1 MKSAFNRSIL
11 ALAAILV
18 VAGVSQASA
27 QQKPLKKYESGTK
40 DFWTNPPPDWFLG
53 DETEAQK
60 GQAPP
65 SGPPTGA
72 SDAELAAMMKKIKL
86 PEGFSIEVYASNVL
100 EARQMAW
107 GDKGT
112 LFVGSFSL
120 GNVYA
125 IKDNG
130 GKREVKTVL
139 KGLTMPTG
147 LAFLDGSLYV
157 VAINKLIKYENAE
170 ANLDNLGAGKVVY
183 DDMPSYVAHGWK
195 YIAVD
200 KDGWFYLPF
209 GPPFNIGI
217 PPTSVSQVRRVD
229 PKTGNAEIWALGV
242 RNSVGGDVDPRSGR
256 YWFTE
261 NARDWI
267 SDDMPSDKLNMI
279 SKIGEHFGYPYCH
292 QGDLPDP
299 KFAMGHKCDEF
310 TPPVVKLGAHVAPL
324 GMKFY
329 TGDQFPPEYKNNI
342 LIAEHGSWNRAKYQG
357 ARIKRVIV
365 DADGKNAKSE
375 IFASGWLEGDTTI
388 SAGRTTS
395 SSPRTVRSWWPTT
408 GPARSIASA
417 TRSRTATI
425 RGCGY
430 PGTGGR
436 SPCCLGCGAEEFTC
450 EMHWSGSCWRRQSP
464 AVRRPAPPISRPA
477 RRRPSCASAAT
488 ARAAFRRWRTF
499 PRSRPSPI
507 CSFSGSSC
515 SFAPAPAR
523 TSRCSRSSS
532 SSTMRTSAT
541 SAPITPRCRRR
552 RRPSPTTIRT
562 FQRRARRRRS
572 AGAALMS
579 HGYLRRHQGGRP
591 HRRPARGISREG
603 AGGLQI
609 GRAGRRRDG
618 GDGGCRLS
626 PQRGRDRGALALSR
640 ASLMPRTVL
649 FPHGEERGARL
660 EP

>member
-27 QQKPLKKYESGTK
+27 QQKALKKYESGTK
-40 DFWTNPPPDWFLG
+40 EFWTNPPPDWFLG

-86 PEGFSIEVYASNVL
+86 PAGFNIEVYASGVL

-157 VAINKLIKYENAE
+157 IAVDKLIKYENAE

-217 PPTSVSQVRRVD
+217 PPTSVSQIRRVD

-292 QGDLPDP
+292 QGDMPDP
-299 KFAMGHKCDEF
+299 KFAMGHKCSEF
-310 TPPVVKLGAHVAPL
+310 TPPVVNLGAHVAPL

-342 LIAEHGSWNRAKYQG
+342 LIAEHGSWNRYKYQG

-375 IFASGWLEGDTTI
+375 IFASGWLEGDQ
-388 SAGRTTS
+388 
-395 SSPRTVRSWWPTT
+395 
-408 GPARSIASA
+408 
-417 TRSRTATI
+417 
-425 RGCGY
+425 GY
-430 PGTGGR
+430 
-436 SPCCLGCGAEEFTC
+436 LG
-450 EMHWSGSCWRRQSP
+450 
-464 AVRRPAPPISRPA
+464 RPADIVLA
-477 RRRPSCASAAT
+477 KD
-488 ARAAFRRWRTF
+488 
-499 PRSRPSPI
+499 
-507 CSFSGSSC
+507 GSILV
-515 SFAPAPAR
+515 ADDW
-523 TSRCSRSSS
+523 
-532 SSTMRTSAT
+532 
-541 SAPITPRCRRR
+541 
-552 RRPSPTTIRT
+552 
-562 FQRRARRRRS
+562 
-572 AGAALMS
+572 AGAI
-579 HGYLRRHQGGRP
+579 YR
-591 HRRPARGISREG
+591 ISYKK
-603 AGGLQI
+603 
-609 GRAGRRRDG
+609 
-618 GDGGCRLS
+618 
-626 PQRGRDRGALALSR
+626 
-640 ASLMPRTVL
+640 
-649 FPHGEERGARL
+649 
-660 EP
+660 